1 MAILQDLREKA
12 GPLLAIVIGIS
23 LLLFIVSDFFGSN
36 TSQRRKANKY
46 YQLATIDGESVSYQ
60 EFEARVQDLA
70 DIYKMSGSTEI
81 NEEMMQSLREQVWQ
95 QMLSEKLMGKT
106 FRQVGLGVS
115 PDEVEMLVFGDDRH
129 PIVRQLFTDPGTG
142 TFNESFLVNFLKAT
156 ETDDATK
163 KYWLF
168 FEDQIINDRLN
179 TKLVNLMSKGLYVTG
194 KQSEYENS
202 LHENTV
208 SFSYMVRNYA
218 SIPDSLVKVTS
229 DEIRSYYDK
238 HKDQFKRGASRDIEY
253 ITFEIAPSEEDIKET
268 ETWAVNE
275 KENFAAATEVIQYI
289 NLTAD
294 TRYTGSYLTMDDLP
308 ESLRP
313 LAETGDK
320 TTVLG
325 PYLEDE
331 TFKLARIIDIA
342 DRPDSVRAAHILLSP
357 NANRTL
363 AQARKEADSL
373 IALVRSG
380 IDFNLLAMANSDDQ
394 GSAQVGGDL
403 GWFSEG
409 MMVIPFN
416 NACFS
421 NKKGDIVTAETTY
434 GIHIIKIIDQSR
446 RVRKYDIGIVDRQII
461 PGSMTTQRIYSDASY
476 FAGNNETY
484 EKFNKAVAEGN
495 LNKKL
500 ALNVTP
506 DQKELP
512 GLTQSREL
520 VMALFQNSKA
530 GSIITDNSN
539 QAVFELPDQYVVA
552 YCSRAQEEG
561 VAPVEDVASEIRF
574 ILAKKKKAEIIAAE
588 MKKLEAEGKSLN
600 EIAAHYNTTVQDASG
615 INFRSYSIPGAGI
628 EPALISAASA
638 SEAGKLSKPV
648 EGNNGV
654 YMFMVSE
661 VTPVAA
667 EDLEM
672 VKERMNSSYQIRA
685 SYEAYQALRDKNE
698 VKDMRYKFY

>member
-1 MAILQDLREKA
+1 MAILQSLREKA
-12 GPLLAIVIGIS
+12 GPLLAIVIGFS
-23 LLLFIVSDFFGSN
+23 LLLFVVSDFFGSN

-106 FRQVGLGVS
+106 YRQVGLGVS

>member
-1 MAILQDLREKA
+1 
-12 GPLLAIVIGIS
+12 
-23 LLLFIVSDFFGSN
+23 
-36 TSQRRKANKY
+36 
-46 YQLATIDGESVSYQ
+46 VSYQ

-106 FRQVGLGVS
+106 YRQVGLGVS

>member
-1 MAILQDLREKA
+1 MAILQNLREKA
-12 GPLLAIVIGIS
+12 GPLLAIVIGVS
-23 LLLFIVSDFFGSN
+23 LLLFVVSDFFGSN

-46 YQLATIDGESVSYQ
+46 YQLALIDGESVSYQ
-60 EFEARVQDLA
+60 DFEARVQDLV
-70 DIYKMSGSTEI
+70 DIYKMSGSTEV
-81 NEEMMQSLREQVWQ
+81 NDEMMQSLREQVWQ
-95 QMLSEKLMGKT
+95 QILSEKLMGKT
-106 FRQVGLGVS
+106 YKQVGLGVS
-115 PDEVEMLVFGDDRH
+115 PDEVEMLVFGDDPH
-129 PIVRQLFTDPGTG
+129 PIVKQLFTDPNTG
-142 TFNESFLVNFLKAT
+142 TFNQSFLVNFLKAT

-194 KQSEYENS
+194 KQSEFENN
-202 LHENTV
+202 LNTNTV

-218 SIPDSLVKVTS
+218 AIPDSLVKVTS

-238 HKDQFKRGASRDIEY
+238 HKDNFKRGASRDMEY
-253 ITFEIAPSEEDIKET
+253 ITFEIAPSESDMKEA
-268 ETWAVNE
+268 ENWAINE
-275 KENFAAATEVIQYI
+275 KENFAAATDPVQYI

-294 TRYTGSYLTMDDLP
+294 TRHTGFYKTLDELP
-308 ESLRP
+308 ESLRQ
-313 LAETGDK
+313 LAVSGDK
-320 TTVLG
+320 AAVAG
-325 PYLEDE
+325 PYLEDGSY
-331 TFKLARIIDIA
+331 KLARIINIA
-342 DRPDSVRAAHILLSP
+342 ERPDSVRAAHILLSP
-357 NANRTL
+357 NAGRTL

-380 IDFNLLAMANSDDQ
+380 IDFSVLAMANSGDQ
-394 GSAQVGGDL
+394 ASAQVGGDL

-409 MMVIPFN
+409 MMIIPFN

-421 NKKGDIVTAETTY
+421 NNKGDIVTAETTY
-434 GIHIIKIIDQSR
+434 GVHIIKILDQSR
-446 RVRKYDIGIVDRQII
+446 RVKKYDIGIVDRQVV
-461 PGSMTTQRIYSDASY
+461 PSSMTTQRIYAEASQ
-476 FAGNNETY
+476 FAGTNDTY
-484 EKFNKAVAEGN
+484 EKFNKAVADGN

-500 ALNVTP
+500 AMNVTP

-512 GLTQSREL
+512 GLTQSRGL

-530 GSIITDNSN
+530 GSIVLDNSS

-561 VAPVEDVASEIRF
+561 VAPVEDVASDIKF
-574 ILAKKKKAEIIAAE
+574 ILAKKKKAEVIAAE
-588 MKKLEAEGKSLN
+588 MKKLEAEGKNLN
-600 EIAAHYNTTVQDASG
+600 DIAANYNTTVQDASG
-615 INFRSYSIPGAGI
+615 INFRSYSIPGVGI
-628 EPALISAASA
+628 EPALISAASS

-654 YMFMVSE
+654 YLFMVSSA
-661 VTPVAA
+661 TPVVA
-667 EDLEM
+667 EDLAM
-672 VKERMNSSYQIRA
+672 VKERMNSGYQIRA